1 MLNQPGPVF
10 QRRQNAIAR
19 LRSNPTEPRVYRT
32 ESRSRRTFKCE
43 RCADEGAPIAGVV
56 VIPKSD
62 EAQLYCAPC
71 FARTGITRRL
81 HPEWTS
87 LEVSSVGGMTEESLA
102 SVLSSNGL
110 LDRTL
115 SYRP

>member
-10 QRRQNAIAR
+10 QRRQTAISR

-32 ESRSRRTFKCE
+32 QPLSKRTFKCE
-43 RCADEGAPIAGVV
+43 RCADESAPIAWAVV
-56 VIPKSD
+56 LPKSD

-71 FARTGITRRL
+71 FERTGITRRL

-87 LEVSSVGGMTEESLA
+87 LEVPSVGGMTEESLA

-110 LDRTL
+110 LDR
-115 SYRP
+115 S